1 MNVLDS
7 KMIYTQYGIET
18 YMDMVGNVEIK
29 DIRYPS
35 EVAPFYEITVGVE
48 YFLLR
53 KEKYYDS
60 EKNYFKI
67 RMNSNLNLIS
77 LMETETESLFAVK
90 NEFEREATK
99 ELVGEWL
106 IKTNAF
112 RLAIK
117 NLIEEKKVENVHTEE
132 DIQKVLG
139 TVRFLEKILDIQ
151 TEDILRAKFV
161 RELKMCC

>member
-1 MNVLDS
+1 
-7 KMIYTQYGIET
+7 
-18 YMDMVGNVEIK
+18 
-29 DIRYPS
+29 
-35 EVAPFYEITVGVE
+35 
-48 YFLLR
+48 
-53 KEKYYDS
+53 
-60 EKNYFKI
+60 
-67 RMNSNLNLIS
+67 
-77 LMETETESLFAVK
+77 METETESLFAVK

-117 NLIEEKKVENVHTEE
+117 NLIEEKKMENVHTEE

-139 TVRFLEKILDIQ
+139 TVRYLEKILNIQ
-151 TEDILRAKFV
+151 TKDILRAKFV